1 MNESEYYVYIL
12 ECEDGS
18 LYTGIS
24 TDPNRRFEEHK
35 SGKLGAKYTKAHK
48 PIKIIYTEHCKNR
61 SEASKREYEIKQMTK
76 AQKIELVQSYKKSA
90 SKT

>member
-1 MNESEYYVYIL
+1 MAKNEAEYFVYII

-24 TDPNRRFEEHK
+24 TNPERRFKEHE

-48 PIKIIYTEHCKNR
+48 PVKIIYTERFKNR
-61 SEASKREYEIKQMTK
+61 SLASKREYEIKQLTHK
-76 AQKIELVQSYKKSA
+76 EKIDLSLHA
-90 SKT
+90 